1 MRRRNSLAFLEISFS
16 TLYSVARNH
25 FRNTL
30 HPGRRG
36 GGEGRAVLQKAGNG
50 KWRAVENRQMSPRKL
65 HVAFLGTRGVPAAYS
80 GFETFVEQ
88 LGVRLVE
95 RGHQVTVFN
104 RYPFVPLRE
113 KEYRGMRIIR
123 LRTIQR
129 KSLDTLMHTFR
140 SCLWLPVLR
149 PDVVYICGVGNAIFC
164 GLVRMMGIPVV
175 INVDGEDWARKKWS
189 GFAVKWLRASEAWAC
204 RLANVVIADA
214 KVIQER
220 YRRIYRRETMLVP
233 YGANIRLEEAGTETL
248 KKYGL
253 EPRKY
258 VLFVGRMVPENR
270 ADLLIVAFR
279 AVPRTS
285 GIKLVVVG
293 DAPYSDEY
301 KQELVAL
308 ADDRVVFTGYAFME
322 EYREL
327 SRHCLFYVL
336 ASGVEGTR
344 PVLLDQM
351 GFGNC
356 VVVRDSSANSDVVG
370 DAGVKFEDARE
381 RESLEE
387 KMNYLIGNLDLI
399 EEYRGRAVKRV
410 KEAFSWE
417 KVTDQ
422 YEAVFQELAFAR

>member
-1 MRRRNSLAFLEISFS
+1 M
-16 TLYSVARNH
+16 SVSAAQQK
-25 FRNTL
+25 T
-30 HPGRRG
+30 GKGVSG
-36 GGEGRAVLQKAGNG
+36 G
-50 KWRAVENRQMSPRKL
+50 VENRRMGPLKSPKL

-88 LGVRLVE
+88 LGARLVE
-95 RGHQVTVFN
+95 RGHRVTVFN
-104 RYPFVPLRE
+104 RYPFVPLKA

-129 KSLDTLMHTFR
+129 KSLDTLLHTFL
-140 SCLWLPVLR
+140 SCLLLPFVR
-149 PDVVYICGVGNAIFC
+149 PDLVYICGVGNAIFC
-164 GLVRMMGIPVV
+164 GMVRMMGIPVV

-220 YRRIYRRETMLVP
+220 YLRMYRRETVLIP
-233 YGANIRLEEAGTETL
+233 YGANVRLEEAGMETL
-248 KKYGL
+248 KKFGL

-270 ADLLIVAFR
+270 ADLLIQAFR
-279 AVPRTS
+279 EVPRAS
-285 GIKLVVVG
+285 GIKVAIVG
-293 DAPYSDEY
+293 DAPYSDEF
-301 KQELVAL
+301 KKELVAM
-308 ADDRVVFTGYAFME
+308 ADDRIVFTGYAFGE
-322 EYREL
+322 AYREL

-356 VVVRDSSANSDVVG
+356 VVVRDTMANSDVVG
-370 DAGVKFEDARE
+370 EAGVKFEDARE
-381 RESLEE
+381 KESLAE
-387 KMNYLIGNLDLI
+387 KMNYLIGHPDVV
-399 EEYRGRAVKRV
+399 EEYRGKAAARARD
-410 KEAFSWE
+410 AFGWGE
-417 KVTDQ
+417 ITDR
-422 YEAVFQELAFAR
+422 YEELFRDLVICK

>member
-1 MRRRNSLAFLEISFS
+1 MGQ
-16 TLYSVARNH
+16 
-25 FRNTL
+25 
-30 HPGRRG
+30 P
-36 GGEGRAVLQKAGNG
+36 
-50 KWRAVENRQMSPRKL
+50 KL
-65 HVAFLGTRGVPAAYS
+65 HIAFLGTRGVPAAYS

-104 RYPFVPLRE
+104 RYPFVPLRA

-129 KSLDTLMHTFR
+129 KSLDTLLHTFL
-140 SCLWLPVLR
+140 SCLLLPLVR

-164 GLVRMMGIPVV
+164 GMVRMLGIPVV

-220 YRRIYRRETMLVP
+220 YRRIYRRETVLVP
-233 YGANIRLEEAGTETL
+233 YGANVRLEEAGTETL
-248 KKYGL
+248 RKYGL
-253 EPRKY
+253 DRRKY

-270 ADLLIVAFR
+270 ADLLIEAFR
-279 AVPRTS
+279 AVPRTA
-285 GIKLVVVG
+285 GMMLAIVG
-293 DAPYSDEY
+293 DAPYSVEY
-301 KQELVAL
+301 KRELAAL

-356 VVVRDSSANSDVVG
+356 VVVRDTAANSDVVA

-381 RESLEE
+381 KESLAERL
-387 KMNYLIGNLDLI
+387 NYLIGHPDVI
-399 EEYRGRAVKRV
+399 EEYRGKAVKRV

-422 YEAVFQELAFAR
+422 YEALFRDLAVCK

>member
-1 MRRRNSLAFLEISFS
+1 MMDIS
-16 TLYSVARNH
+16 
-25 FRNTL
+25 
-30 HPGRRG
+30 
-36 GGEGRAVLQKAGNG
+36 QKQ
-50 KWRAVENRQMSPRKL
+50 RPRL

-88 LGVRLVE
+88 LGVRLVQ
-95 RGHQVTVFN
+95 RGHTVTVFN

-129 KSLDTLMHTFR
+129 KSLDTLIHTFL
-140 SCLWLPVLR
+140 SCLLLPFVR

-164 GLVRMMGIPVV
+164 GMVRMMGIPVV
-175 INVDGEDWARKKWS
+175 INVDGEDWAREKWS
-189 GFAVKWLRASEAWAC
+189 GFAVKWLRASEGWAC
-204 RLANVVIADA
+204 RLANAVVADA

-220 YRRIYRRETMLVP
+220 YLRIYKRETALIP
-233 YGANIRLEEAGTETL
+233 YGANVLLEEAGTETL
-248 KKYGL
+248 KKFGL

-270 ADLLIVAFR
+270 ADLLIEAFR
-279 AVPRTS
+279 AVPRTA
-285 GIKLVVVG
+285 GVKVVIVG

-301 KQELVAL
+301 KKELVAL
-308 ADDRVVFTGYAFME
+308 ADDRVVFTGYAFGE
-322 EYREL
+322 AYREL

-356 VVVRDSSANSDVVG
+356 VVVRDSAANSDVVG
-370 DAGVKFEDARE
+370 EAGVKFENARE
-381 RESLEE
+381 KESLAE
-387 KMNYLIGNLDLI
+387 KLNYLIEHPDVV
-399 EEYRGRAVKRV
+399 EEYQGKAAVRV
-410 KEAFSWE
+410 KEVFGWGE
-417 KVTDQ
+417 VTDK
-422 YEAVFQELAFAR
+422 YEELFWELVVCR